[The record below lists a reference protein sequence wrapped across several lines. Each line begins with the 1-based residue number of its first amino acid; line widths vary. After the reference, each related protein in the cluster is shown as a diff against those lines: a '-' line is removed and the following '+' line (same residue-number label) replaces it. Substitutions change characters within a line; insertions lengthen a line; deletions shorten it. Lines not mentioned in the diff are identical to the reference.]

1 MVADRVIGLCRAD
14 RSLEENP
21 TKACLVNIF
30 GIYIHLTP
38 CWIHGYFRVV
48 PNNISTGD
56 QDNLDGDF
64 MKEEFFAALSSM

>member
-1 MVADRVIGLCRAD
+1 MLGLHRVDG
-14 RSLEENP
+14 SLEENP
-21 TKACLVNIF
+21 TKACLMSIF
-30 GIYIHLTP
+30 RIYILLTP
-38 CWIHGYFRVV
+38 CWIHAYLRVV